1 MNLEIPVLNVSSKDG
16 PEFADT
22 LCAAPTTDQA
32 INPPC
37 EYCSNLHPGK
47 DKSSKLHS
55 IVVL

>member
-1 MNLEIPVLNVSSKDG
+1 MNVSSKGG

-22 LCAAPTTDQA
+22 IDDAPVTDQA

-37 EYCSNLHPGK
+37 EYCSNLHPGE

>member
-1 MNLEIPVLNVSSKDG
+1 MNVSSKDG

-22 LCAAPTTDQA
+22 IDDAPMTDQA

-37 EYCSNLHPGK
+37 EYCSNLHPGE